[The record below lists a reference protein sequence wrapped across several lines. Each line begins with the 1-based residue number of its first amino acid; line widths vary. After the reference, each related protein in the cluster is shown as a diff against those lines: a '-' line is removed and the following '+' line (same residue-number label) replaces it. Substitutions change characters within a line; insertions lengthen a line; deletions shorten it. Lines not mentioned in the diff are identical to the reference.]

1 MHKSSTLGLMKNN
14 INKSN
19 KLSLYFSF
27 LYSLLLLTFNQPVIS
42 GYKAVGPIKADD
54 CYDFGIK
61 YCRKRTVTEV
71 VVDGKRFHVQTDY
84 PSVSEYRNNTCW
96 INIKSR
102 GLGVFSWGINAAT
115 NPVFYGYDEDGKRVK
130 VDAEYLYFKC
140 IKY

>member
-1 MHKSSTLGLMKNN
+1 MNVKF
-14 INKSN
+14 N
-19 KLSLYFSF
+19 KLNKLPLYFPF
-27 LYSLLLLTFNQPVIS
+27 LYSLLLLTFNQPAVA
-42 GYKAVGPIKADD
+42 GYKAVGPIQAQD
-54 CYDFGIK
+54 CYDFGIQ

-71 VVDGKRFHVQTDY
+71 VVDGKRFHVQTNY
-84 PSVSEYRNNTCW
+84 PSVSEYSARKNMCW